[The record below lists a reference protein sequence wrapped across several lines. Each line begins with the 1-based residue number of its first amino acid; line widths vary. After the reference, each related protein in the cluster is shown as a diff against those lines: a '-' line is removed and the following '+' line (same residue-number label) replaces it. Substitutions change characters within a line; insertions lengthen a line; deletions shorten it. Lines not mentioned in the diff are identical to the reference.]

1 MSNVLSRTVLL
12 ATSLWLAACTSVTID
27 EYQSGSPTLAA
38 EEIIVVLGRR
48 HSPDYETEPDLIS
61 CVGKLIA
68 GGANKINVID
78 EKAFT
83 DALYPW
89 FEPRMA
95 PLKLSRLSALK
106 AQPLLQQK
114 MQELKVRYMIWI
126 DGNTRTTKSSGAIG
140 CAIGIGGGGCFGFGS
155 WDEKSDYE
163 ASIWDY
169 QQQKLMGKISA
180 DAHGT
185 SYMPALV
192 IPVPLLARVQSNA
205 CKGLGGQLQQL
216 FNPKP

>member
-1 MSNVLSRTVLL
+1 MANLSRCTVLL
-12 ATSLWLAACTSVTID
+12 LPSLLIVACTSVTID
-27 EYQSGSPTLAA
+27 QYQHSSPDLAA
-38 EEIIVVLGRR
+38 EETVVVLGRR

-61 CVGKLIA
+61 CVGKMIA
-68 GGANKINVID
+68 GGSDKITVID
-78 EKAFT
+78 EKKFT

-95 PLKLSRLSALK
+95 PLKLNRLSALK
-106 AQPLLQQK
+106 AQPLLAQK
-114 MQELKVRYMIWI
+114 LHAMKVRYLVWV

-169 QQQKLMGKISA
+169 KQQRLMGKVSA

-205 CKGLGGQLQQL
+205 CKGLGAQLQKI
-216 FNPKP
+216 FGGKP